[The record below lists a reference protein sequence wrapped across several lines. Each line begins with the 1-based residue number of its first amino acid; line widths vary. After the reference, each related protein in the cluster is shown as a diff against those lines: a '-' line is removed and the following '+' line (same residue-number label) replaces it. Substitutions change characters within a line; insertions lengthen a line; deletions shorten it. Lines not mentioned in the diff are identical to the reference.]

1 MQGQGAAAAGW
12 AEDPGARAPATQ
24 DSRAPHGT
32 RSGQACC
39 GWFPSPW
46 GCKNSSSSHSRD
58 SGTFPPSPP
67 LGLEGFA
74 FHMAPGW
81 GRWAQ
86 GTRCNCRRSGGPDE
100 PGLPQNPTSQRGWQQ
115 QHLGG
120 ALAGASTA
128 RRGRPPPHT
137 PHLSPDCLLLR

>member
-1 MQGQGAAAAGW
+1 MYLHFTKQTERLISFLNVIPREVGSCGRRRQ
-12 AEDPGARAPATQ
+12 E
-24 DSRAPHGT
+24 SRTTHGT

-46 GCKNSSSSHSRD
+46 GCKCSCSCSSRSSSSHGRD
-58 SGTFPPSPP
+58 SGTFPLPPP

-86 GTRCNCRRSGGPDE
+86 GSGCNCSGPGE
-100 PGLPQNPTSQRGWQQ
+100 PGSLRTRSPSGLAAEARRQSSGWSA
-115 QHLGG
+115 HG
-120 ALAGASTA
+120 LAGKATF
-128 RRGRPPPHT
+128 
-137 PHLSPDCLLLR
+137 